1 MQTMAAGLVED
12 PRGGVIL
19 IGGHTGPAVTSSMYR
34 LEHAGSQWT
43 LMTQKLKNAKHYP
56 ATFLIPDSLAP
67 NCTLN

>member
-1 MQTMAAGLVED
+1 MAGTLVED
-12 PRGGVIL
+12 PRGGAIL
-19 IGGHTGPAVTSSMYR
+19 IGGNTGSGSGTTTSIYR

-43 LMTQKLKNAKHYP
+43 LMTQHYA